1 VSEVPHGPTSPAAPP
16 CLSRADVVASGV
28 NIGQGDAKYVAQ
40 SYVVTLLSLGTFMSV
55 SRSCGWEVRRGGRAS
70 GQGG

>member
-1 VSEVPHGPTSPAAPP
+1 M
-16 CLSRADVVASGV
+16 VASGV

-55 SRSCGWEVRRGGRAS
+55 SRSLGWEVRAAERACGGRAAPC
-70 GQGG
+70 GMAV